1 MHTPS
6 LMQLLLVLAL
16 AVIFF
21 GPRRLPE
28 IGRSLGS
35 ALREFK
41 ESFSS
46 GAAPAETEKTAQDE
60 ADAAGR

>member
-1 MHTPS
+1 
-6 LMQLLLVLAL
+6 MQLLLVLAL

-21 GPRRLPE
+21 GPKRLPE

-41 ESFSS
+41 ESFS
-46 GAAPAETEKTAQDE
+46 GASAPKAEKDASAPDE
-60 ADAAGR
+60 ADAVER